1 LMGVVVSSMEIKK
14 IKFFEFYKGIGVGFK
29 EAIYWGKLI
38 LEGLWQMISSLFQGQ
53 VPKDVAG
60 PLGMYKATS
69 AIRSDQGIW
78 AVIHFFGII
87 SVNLAIVN
95 ILPFPAL
102 DGGRII
108 FVLYE
113 LIFRKRANEKFEIMV
128 NNIGMVILLGL
139 ILLVTIGDVKNLLI
153 NK

>member
-1 LMGVVVSSMEIKK
+1 
-14 IKFFEFYKGIGVGFK
+14 
-29 EAIYWGKLI
+29 
-38 LEGLWQMISSLFQGQ
+38 MISGLFQGQ
-53 VPKDVAG
+53 VHKDVAG

-128 NNIGMVILLGL
+128 NNIGMVILL
-139 ILLVTIGDVKNLLI
+139 IDFLVTMRCKKFVNKQIDYLGI
-153 NK
+153 NSKK